1 MTGWTPA
8 DIAPQTGKFAV
19 VTGANSGIG
28 YYTALEL
35 ARAGAHVIIASRNE
49 ARGLTA
55 AATINE
61 KIPGQRASFEWLDL
75 ARLTSVASFAERV
88 LGNLPALDIL
98 INNAGVMALPQRATT
113 EDGFEMQFGVNY
125 LGHFA
130 LTAQLLPL
138 LRKAAA
144 PRTVQLSSLAH
155 RSGKID
161 FADLQGRNYAAWKA
175 YSQSKLAML
184 VFALE
189 LQRRSAANGWNIVST
204 AAHPGLSKTE
214 LIVNGPGKSVAGR
227 FSQLAVSM
235 MGQSAA
241 AGALPSLYAATS
253 GLVVPGAYYGPTG
266 FQELKGSPGIAVIRA
281 QGDDAGIAKRLW
293 QVSEELTHTSFG

>member
-1 MTGWTPA
+1 
-8 DIAPQTGKFAV
+8 
-19 VTGANSGIG
+19 
-28 YYTALEL
+28 
-35 ARAGAHVIIASRNE
+35 
-49 ARGLTA
+49 
-55 AATINE
+55 
-61 KIPGQRASFEWLDL
+61 
-75 ARLTSVASFAERV
+75 
-88 LGNLPALDIL
+88 
-98 INNAGVMALPQRATT
+98 
-113 EDGFEMQFGVNY
+113 
-125 LGHFA
+125 
-130 LTAQLLPL
+130 LLPL

-189 LQRRSAANGWNIVST
+189 LQRRSAANGWKIVST